1 MSNEER
7 KALDNEYAR
16 HYTVWGDI
24 IIILKTVTAF
34 VQKEDV

>member
-16 HYTVWGDI
+16 NFSFWGDI
-24 IIILKTVTAF
+24 KIIFKTFTALL
-34 VQKEDV
+34 QTEDV